1 MCAITKTVLSNA
13 EDVADEMLRKH
24 GRSFYW
30 ARHFLGRETARRS
43 TLLYSFCRFLDDVAD
58 GDLPGGLELLNLIRA
73 QIDAGTIKGTSD
85 VIPEVQIFMRLS
97 AEVGIPSAAALDLI
111 DGLIFD
117 QGTVA
122 IENEAE
128 LIVYAYRVAGTVGL
142 MMSPILGRKDPHADA
157 FAIDLGIGMQLSNI
171 ARDVAEDAVLG
182 RRYLPSDWCHDV
194 SAQEIR
200 GALVERVPE
209 YRCTVSRATVKT
221 VDLAEVYYKSG
232 IAGLRYLPLRN
243 NIAIG
248 IAAFVYRAIG
258 RRLKRKGCKW
268 WQGREVV
275 GPSGK
280 LLASTQSLGRLVSP
294 PRFNNLHNKKLH
306 APLQSLESFNV

>member
-30 ARHFLGRETARRS
+30 ARHFLGKETARRS

-73 QIDAGTIKGTSD
+73 QIDAGPIEGTSD

-128 LIVYAYRVAGTVGL
+128 LLSTL
-142 MMSPILGRKDPHADA
+142 
-157 FAIDLGIGMQLSNI
+157 IG
-171 ARDVAEDAVLG
+171 
-182 RRYLPSDWCHDV
+182 
-194 SAQEIR
+194 
-200 GALVERVPE
+200 
-209 YRCTVSRATVKT
+209 
-221 VDLAEVYYKSG
+221 
-232 IAGLRYLPLRN
+232 
-243 NIAIG
+243 
-248 IAAFVYRAIG
+248 
-258 RRLKRKGCKW
+258 
-268 WQGREVV
+268 
-275 GPSGK
+275 
-280 LLASTQSLGRLVSP
+280 
-294 PRFNNLHNKKLH
+294 
-306 APLQSLESFNV
+306 